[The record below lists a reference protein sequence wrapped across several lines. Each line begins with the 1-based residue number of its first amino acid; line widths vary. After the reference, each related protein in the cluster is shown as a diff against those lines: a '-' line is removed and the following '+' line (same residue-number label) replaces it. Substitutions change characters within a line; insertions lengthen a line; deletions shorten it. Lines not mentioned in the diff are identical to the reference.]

1 MSRMVAAIDVHKKM
15 LAVVVAD
22 ASDERSTP
30 FLHQKFGTQPK
41 DLQQM
46 VEWLLGLEVKEVV
59 MESTAQYWK
68 PVWGELQDAKIQV
81 DGQWQDA
88 KIHLELAQARSN
100 LGRKGRKSDYRDAER
115 LWRRYDADELILSNV
130 PGPEQQIWRTQS
142 RTRVRLARDKS
153 RIQNRTEALL
163 EEMRIKLSS
172 VVSDLYGA
180 SARRMLRAIA
190 EGETKVEKLAEM
202 ADPHLRATKEQLC
215 DAMKRVDEL
224 DPRHRAVLKML
235 LDQLDLIERQ
245 SQELLE
251 ALGKSLEPYKEAVER
266 VAEIPGMG
274 TDSALQ
280 VIAEVGPKA
289 EKFPSAG
296 ELSSWVGVCP
306 GENESAEESSSDRS
320 PKGNMYMRRI
330 LAQTS
335 NAAVKSKGTVFEA
348 RYKRIVGRDK
358 KKHNTA
364 SWAVAHHQLRV
375 IWKVLHAEVR
385 YVELGGGRSP
395 DAVRRRANKLKR
407 ELREL
412 GYEVVCKARTAEA
425 PKAPQAAP
433 QAPPRKAPALKAVKN
448 SQPKGRQTSKQEERA

>member
-1 MSRMVAAIDVHKKM
+1 MSHMMAAIDVHKKI
-15 LAVVVAD
+15 LVVVVAD
-22 ASDERSTP
+22 SSEEQSTA
-30 FLHQKFGTQPK
+30 FQRRKFGAQPK
-41 DLQQM
+41 DLQEM
-46 VEWLLGLEVKEVV
+46 VKWLLELKVQEVV

-68 PVWGELQDAKIQV
+68 PVWGELQDAKIY
-81 DGQWQDA
+81 A
-88 KIHLELAQARSN
+88 ELAQARSN
-100 LGRKGRKSDYRDAER
+100 LGRKGRKSDFGDAER
-115 LWRRYDADELILSNV
+115 LWRRYDADELILSYV

-153 RIQNRTEALL
+153 CIQNRTEALL

-172 VVSDLYGA
+172 LVSDLYGV
-180 SARRMLRAIA
+180 SARLMLRAIA
-190 EGETKVEKLAEM
+190 EGETQVEKLAAM

-235 LDQLDLIERQ
+235 LDQLDLNEKQ

-251 ALGKSLEPYKEAVER
+251 ALGKSLEPHKGTVAR

-274 TDSALQ
+274 PESALQ
-280 VIAEVGPKA
+280 LIAEVGPKA
-289 EKFPSAG
+289 EKFPTAG
-296 ELSSWVGVCP
+296 NLASWVGVCP

-320 PKGNMYMRRI
+320 PKGNVFIRRI

-364 SWAVAHHQLRV
+364 CWAVAHHQLRV
-375 IWKVLHAEVR
+375 IWKVLHDGVR
-385 YVELGGGRSP
+385 YVERGGGRDP
-395 DAVRRRANKLKR
+395 RAVHRRATKLKR
-407 ELREL
+407 ELRTL

-425 PKAPQAAP
+425 PQTP
-433 QAPPRKAPALKAVKN
+433 QAPTPQAPTRKVPTPKVPAPQVAK
-448 SQPKGRQTSKQEERA
+448 STQPKGRKTSKQGDRA